1 MLIRNAN
8 LQNQYY
14 SPYVAAAAQDT
25 PPLPPIIPSSS
36 PIIDSM
42 DSLPTSATPPTPA
55 KSPFVPPKSKPVEL
69 SNVAE
74 VVAMDITISE
84 PQKHQDATQG
94 AFITYLVT
102 TNVNIDNVHHSLKY
116 Y

>member
-69 SNVAE
+69 SNAAE

-84 PQKHQDATQG
+84 PQKYQDATQG

-102 TNVNIDNVHHSLKY
+102 TNVNIDNVNHSLKY